1 MTGKG
6 KINRMGRKVVVAL
19 LAVSLMFPFAA
30 NALPLSEIITCRGCV
45 LTRTG
50 IDDFSAYVATGAVI
64 ELIGPAGY
72 QSYIWTGGGQ
82 AVYAQNIKAK
92 ITGDIAYVLKITDG
106 TSVKVKTVQI
116 KLTSSS
122 QNIGVPELSEIE
134 LDNGLWRIA
143 FAVGDRFRVKADWS
157 NPNNYANISSYW
169 VVEPGSGLLIENK
182 NSKETWI
189 KVLKMPEAGKNPTI
203 KAIITNGN
211 SRNEKNVMVRIVSN
225 TAPTVRSKYD
235 IPLSNKPFEVRCSLS
250 ECFTGK
256 GYNDDGDFFA
266 EFSVS
271 LIEASGTITGPVVKT
286 FNRNSAQDLTVSIPA
301 GSESKKTLRVAAK
314 DSHGLTSV
322 YEEIIVVDFGN
333 TEQDAPY
340 IKLAEPVACI
350 GMECVF
356 DTSQTDDHDLGLSRK
371 FEVKTISGF
380 EKLFDKDGHLCTSP
394 VCRTVFREPGNK
406 EVKITMQ
413 YIRGGKPSG
422 KASEKTAIICV
433 GCGNSAQVPASV
445 SHTTGNNAVR
455 QPVIP
460 SAPKDIPA
468 AGEEYKEEYHG
479 VKPMPFLETS
489 FVAALLLLAT
499 RTAKRNKRV

>member
-1 MTGKG
+1 MSENRRMNM
-6 KINRMGRKVVVAL
+6 INRKVVMAL
-19 LAVSLMFPFAA
+19 LAVLMFPLAA
-30 NALPLSEIITCRGCV
+30 NALPLSEIITCRGCA
-45 LTRTG
+45 LAQAG

-64 ELIGPAGY
+64 ELVGPSGY

-106 TSVKVKTVQI
+106 TSVKSKTVQI

-143 FAVGDRFRVKADWS
+143 LAVGDRFRTKADWS
-157 NPNNYANISSYW
+157 NANNYANISFYW
-169 VVEPGSGLLIENK
+169 EVEPESGLLIENK

-225 TAPTVRSKYD
+225 TAPTVRSNYD
-235 IPLSNKPFEVRCSLS
+235 TPLSNKPFEVRCSLS
-250 ECFTGK
+250 KCFTGK
-256 GYNDDGDFFA
+256 EYNDDGDFFA

-271 LIEASGTITGPVVKT
+271 LIEAGGTIIGPVVKT

-301 GSESKKTLRVAAK
+301 GSEGKKTLRVTGK
-314 DSHGLTSV
+314 DSHGLSSIF
-322 YEEIIVVDFGN
+322 EEPILVGFGN
-333 TEQDAPY
+333 TAEDAPY
-340 IKLAEPVACI
+340 IKLVEPVECI

-356 DTSQTDDHDLGLSRK
+356 NTDKTEDHDIGLFRK
-371 FEVKTISGF
+371 FEIKTASGF
-380 EKLFDKDGHLCTSP
+380 EKLFDKGGHLCTAP
-394 VCRTVFREPGNK
+394 VCRTVFRETGKK
-406 EVKITMQ
+406 EIKITMQ
-413 YIRGGKPSG
+413 YIRNMKPSG
-422 KASEKTAIICV
+422 RVSEKTVIVCP
-433 GCGNSAQVPASV
+433 GCGSAPQVSV
-445 SHTTGNNAVR
+445 TVSRTAGNNNVK
-455 QPVIP
+455 QQ
-460 SAPKDIPA
+460 A
-468 AGEEYKEEYHG
+468 AITRATTVAEEEYKEEYNG

-489 FVAALLLLAT
+489 FVAALLLIAT
-499 RTAKRNKRV
+499 MAAKRNKKI

>member
-1 MTGKG
+1 MIGKG
-6 KINRMGRKVVVAL
+6 KINRVNKKVVMAL
-19 LAVSLMFPFAA
+19 LTVGLMFPLAA

-45 LTRTG
+45 LIQAG
-50 IDDFSAYVATGAVI
+50 IDDFGTYVATGAAI

-82 AVYAQNIKAK
+82 AVYTQNIKAK

-106 TSVKVKTVQI
+106 TSVKIKTVQI

-134 LDNGLWRIA
+134 MDSGLWRIA
-143 FAVGDRFRVKADWS
+143 FAVGDRFRIKSDWS
-157 NPNNYANISSYW
+157 NTNNYANISFYW
-169 VVEPGSGLLIENK
+169 EVEPGSGLLIENK

-225 TAPTVRSKYD
+225 AAPTIKAEHDV
-235 IPLSNKPFEVRCSLS
+235 PLSNKPFEVRCPLS

-271 LIEASGTITGPVVKT
+271 IIETGGAIIGPVVKT
-286 FNRNSAQDLTVSIPA
+286 FDRNSAKVLAVSIPA
-301 GSESKKTLRVAAK
+301 GSEGKKTLRVTAK

-322 YEEIIVVDFGN
+322 YEEIIVVGFGN

-340 IKLAEPVACI
+340 IKLVEPVECI
-350 GMECVF
+350 GMEYVF
-356 DTSQTDDHDLGLSRK
+356 NTDKTEDHDLGLFRK
-371 FEVKTISGF
+371 FEIKTASGF
-380 EKLFDKDGHLCTSP
+380 EKLFDKDGHLCTAP
-394 VCRTVFREPGNK
+394 VCRTVFRETGKK
-406 EVKITMQ
+406 EIKITMQ
-413 YIRGGKPSG
+413 YIRNMKPSG
-422 KASEKTAIICV
+422 KASEKTVIVCP
-433 GCGNSAQVPASV
+433 GCGSATQVSVTASRTAV
-445 SHTTGNNAVR
+445 SNNVKQSAAVPR
-455 QPVIP
+455 
-460 SAPKDIPA
+460 ATA
-468 AGEEYKEEYHG
+468 AEEEYKEEYNG

-499 RTAKRNKRV
+499 RLAKRKKRT

>member
-1 MTGKG
+1 MAENG
-6 KINRMGRKVVVAL
+6 KINRMSRKVVVAL
-19 LAVSLMFPFAA
+19 LTVGLMFPLAA
-30 NALPLSEIITCRGCV
+30 NALPLSEIITCQGCALNRIGV
-45 LTRTG
+45 
-50 IDDFSAYVATGAVI
+50 DEFSAFVKEGAVI

-82 AVYAQNIKAK
+82 AIYAQNIKAK
-92 ITGDIAYVLKITDG
+92 ITGDIAYVLKIADG

-143 FAVGDRFRVKADWS
+143 FAVGDRFRTKSDWS
-157 NPNNYANISSYW
+157 NTNNYANISFYW
-169 VVEPGSGLLIENK
+169 EVEPGSGLLIENK

-225 TAPTVRSKYD
+225 AAPTIKAEHD
-235 IPLSNKPFEVRCSLS
+235 APLSNKPFEVRCSLS

-271 LIEASGTITGPVVKT
+271 IIETGGTIVGPVVKT
-286 FNRNSAQDLTVSIPA
+286 FDRNSAKVLAVSIPA
-301 GSESKKTLRVAAK
+301 GSEGKKTLRVAGK
-314 DSHGLTSV
+314 DSHGLSSIF
-322 YEEIIVVDFGN
+322 EEPILVGFGN

-340 IKLAEPVACI
+340 IKLAEPVECI

-356 DTSQTDDHDLGLSRK
+356 NTDKTEDHDLGLSRK
-371 FEVKTISGF
+371 FEVKTASGF
-380 EKLFDKDGHLCTSP
+380 EALYNTDGHLCAAP
-394 VCRTVFREPGNK
+394 VCKTGFRKSEK
-406 EVKITMQ
+406 TEIKITMR
-413 YIRGGKPSG
+413 YIRNMKPSG
-422 KASEKTAIICV
+422 KISEKTVIVCPE
-433 GCGNSAQVPASV
+433 CGSATQVSATV
-445 SHTTGNNAVR
+445 SRTTGNNNVKPQAAIPRATAV
-455 QPVIP
+455 
-460 SAPKDIPA
+460 AE
-468 AGEEYKEEYHG
+468 EEYKEEYHG

-489 FVAALLLLAT
+489 FVAALLLAAT
-499 RTAKRNKRV
+499 RLAKRKKRT